1 MPQRKTLSLLAAL
14 VLLAFATQAPAQ
26 QFPDPWPG
34 KKKVLAIADIS
45 TAYQHDSVS
54 HALATIERLG
64 RESGD
69 YMTIIRT
76 DTQLVTKG
84 VVMNGDAPVLNA
96 KNLDYFDAIFFFG
109 AGPGALSQ
117 QQMDDLLSFVRDDG
131 KGFVAAHTGDN
142 AYQQFPEYREM
153 IGGLWNHPW
162 TKAEN
167 LEIELP
173 IVVEDAG
180 HPAMQALP
188 SQFTVFDEA
197 AVHQAPY
204 SRDKV
209 RVLASLDLASV
220 DPALG
225 RDPANDRD
233 VPIAWVKEYGKGRVF
248 YSTLGHSDQSW
259 DNPQVQQMFLD
270 ALRWALGVVEGDAT
284 PLGE

>member
-1 MPQRKTLSLLAAL
+1 MHLRRLASLL
-14 VLLAFATQAPAQ
+14 VSLLLLGVAIQAPAQ
-26 QFPDPWPG
+26 QSPDPWPG
-34 KKKVLAIADIS
+34 KKKVLAIADVS
-45 TAYQHDSVS
+45 TAYQHDSIS

-69 YMTIIRT
+69 YVTIIHT

-84 VVMNGDAPVLNA
+84 AVMHGDNPVLNA
-96 KNLDYFDAIFFFG
+96 RNLDFFDAIFFFG
-109 AGPGALSQ
+109 AGPGTLSQ

-153 IGGLWNHPW
+153 IGGLWDHPW

-173 IVVEDAG
+173 VVIEDAG
-180 HPAMQALP
+180 HPIMQSLP
-188 SQFTVFDEA
+188 SEFRVFDEA

-204 SRDKV
+204 SRDNV
-209 RVLASLDLASV
+209 RVLASLDLASI

-225 RDPANDRD
+225 RDPASDRD
-233 VPIAWVKEYGKGRVF
+233 VPIAWVKEYGQGRVF

-259 DNPQVQQMFLD
+259 DNPEVQQIFLE
-270 ALRWALGVVEGDAT
+270 ALRWALGLTQGDAT

>member
-1 MPQRKTLSLLAAL
+1 MPHRRPLSLLAAL
-14 VLLAFATQAPAQ
+14 ALLAFATQAQ
-26 QFPDPWPG
+26 EFPDPWPG
-34 KKKVLAIADIS
+34 KKKVLAIADVS

-84 VVMNGDAPVLNA
+84 PVMNGDSPVLNA
-96 KNLDYFDAIFFFG
+96 KNLEFFDAIFFFG
-109 AGPGALSQ
+109 AGPGTLSQ
-117 QQMDDLLSFVRDDG
+117 EQMDDLLSFVRDDG

-142 AYQQFPEYREM
+142 AYQQYPEYREM
-153 IGGLWNHPW
+153 IGGLWDHPW
-162 TKAEN
+162 TKSEN

-173 IVVEDAG
+173 ILVEDAG
-180 HPAMQALP
+180 HPIMQALP
-188 SQFTVFDEA
+188 SDFTVFDEA

-204 SRDKV
+204 SRDNV

-233 VPIAWVKEYGKGRVF
+233 VPIAWVKEYGQGRVF

-270 ALRWALGVVEGDAT
+270 AIRWALGLVEGDAT
-284 PLGE
+284 PLSE

>member
-1 MPQRKTLSLLAAL
+1 MPQRRSLSLLAAL
-14 VLLAFATQAPAQ
+14 ALLAFATQAPAQ
-26 QFPDPWPG
+26 EFPDPWPG
-34 KKKVLAIADIS
+34 KKKVLAIADVS

-64 RESGD
+64 RESGE

-76 DTQLVTKG
+76 DTQLVTKDP
-84 VVMNGDAPVLNA
+84 VMNGDSPVLNA
-96 KNLDYFDAIFFFG
+96 KNLEFFDAIFFFG
-109 AGPGALSQ
+109 AGPGTLSQ
-117 QQMDDLLSFVRDDG
+117 EQMDDLLSFVRDDG

-142 AYQQFPEYREM
+142 AYQQYPEYREM
-153 IGGLWNHPW
+153 IGGLWDHPW
-162 TKAEN
+162 TKSEN
-167 LEIELP
+167 LEIDLP
-173 IVVEDAG
+173 ILVEDAG
-180 HPAMQALP
+180 HPIMQALP
-188 SQFTVFDEA
+188 SDFTVFDEA

-204 SRDKV
+204 SRDNV

-233 VPIAWVKEYGKGRVF
+233 VPIAWVKEYGQGRVF

-270 ALRWALGVVEGDAT
+270 AIRWALGLVEGDAT
-284 PLGE
+284 PLSE